1 MWLVIFR
8 TNTFLFGNSTD
19 IFMTNT
25 VLLGTTIFIFGKSTV
40 IIRTNTVILCSNTVR
55 DYYINRIKKELL
67 PITVP

>member
-1 MWLVIFR
+1 
-8 TNTFLFGNSTD
+8 
-19 IFMTNT
+19 MTNT